1 MAVVVFHNRPQRK
14 TPAPKGARVYRRM
27 GEGLGAGGH
36 STRRYRFNAEASIRF
51 PYPRN
56 YFRTLP
62 RAGRRR
68 RRERARCARSTGS
81 STWRPSGN
89 SRYRKRMRRRP
100 CPPPRPSTTYR
111 VPTGNRLGRPSAR
124 EPMNILLK
132 ATPPLG
138 TFPAPM
144 SEHRDGSETARQQSQ
159 ISVNHCGQKAP
170 SPERGA
176 QGQSRSSGVPE

>member
-1 MAVVVFHNRPQRK
+1 
-14 TPAPKGARVYRRM
+14 
-27 GEGLGAGGH
+27 
-36 STRRYRFNAEASIRF
+36 
-51 PYPRN
+51 
-56 YFRTLP
+56 
-62 RAGRRR
+62 
-68 RRERARCARSTGS
+68 
-81 STWRPSGN
+81 
-89 SRYRKRMRRRP
+89 MRRRP